1 MTTIKTM
8 GNSIKTPEN
17 PSPSTNEEAS
27 TNTEISPLPTIPPY
41 EHSINEIPPP
51 VDPSERINLDE
62 LLALQKK
69 CEESQKKWEEDTKRL
84 KKEKEER
91 QKNREMYENVPLT
104 KEFLQ
109 QNIKK
114 ESWLEFETP
123 LSKHLTKDIHG
134 FDILNFDLMEYG
146 LKYSKY
152 ISSVKLQFFSK
163 DFDNENGTI
172 NALLQNTRYTLTF
185 DTYNLIFYGNFV
197 QNENILLSNNL
208 ENYIVLPQRITKAY
222 NYIDINI
229 LNIANLL
236 PILEKIKVKILV
248 STVEFNDFAEGRIN
262 YEHCFEQYYERNERT
277 WNILNISDGGHSCVG
292 YSMNMPIKKED
303 TPIE

>member
-1 MTTIKTM
+1 M
-8 GNSIKTPEN
+8 GNNIKTPEN
-17 PSPSTNEEAS
+17 PTPSTNEEAS

-123 LSKHLTKDIHG
+123 LTKHLTKDIHG

-185 DTYNLIFYGNFV
+185 DTYNLIFYGNFI

-229 LNIANLL
+229 LNIKNLL

-262 YEHCFEQYYERNERT
+262 YEHCFEQYYERNEGT

-292 YSMNMPIKKED
+292 YSMNMPIKKAD
-303 TPIE
+303 TPIDEETK

>member
-1 MTTIKTM
+1 M
-8 GNSIKTPEN
+8 GNNIKTPEN

-62 LLALQKK
+62 LIACQKK

-91 QKNREMYENVPLT
+91 KKNREMYENVPLT

-123 LSKHLTKDIHG
+123 LTKHLTKDIHG

-163 DFDNENGTI
+163 EFVNDNENGTI

-185 DTYNLIFYGNFV
+185 DTYNLIFYGNFI

-236 PILEKIKVKILV
+236 PILEKFKVKILI

-262 YEHCFEQYYERNERT
+262 YEHCFEQYYERNEGT